1 MFIPETVK
9 KAVDTYMSL
18 SHKLLPDYQLE
29 LFIHGSIGLNTYE
42 SNKSDIDCIIVTNP
56 ELTLDQKE
64 ILNQLHLQFEQQ
76 ENIPMDCVYIAK
88 ADLSSQSPFLNT
100 YFYYNEG
107 TLSYGD
113 YFNFNPV
120 TWWTLH
126 QNYQDSPFPTT
137 TGSQLRDYVFQNM
150 QQYWKPYIERL
161 KREVQLDLSISDEEI
176 KEEIEWIV
184 LGLLRQFYTLKEVG
198 VTSKYDAGIYGL
210 QHLPKQ
216 WHPIIQLAIRIR
228 KNELV
233 VVSVETMN
241 QVIDFAEFLISY
253 CEKLKSTD

>member
-113 YFNFNPV
+113 YFNFNSV

-126 QNYQDSPFPTT
+126 QNYQDPPFPTT
-137 TGSQLRDYVFQNM
+137 YRFSTS
-150 QQYWKPYIERL
+150 RL
-161 KREVQLDLSISDEEI
+161 CISEYATVLETLYREVEARSSI
-176 KEEIEWIV
+176 
-184 LGLLRQFYTLKEVG
+184 RF
-198 VTSKYDAGIYGL
+198 IY
-210 QHLPKQ
+210 
-216 WHPIIQLAIRIR
+216 
-228 KNELV
+228 
-233 VVSVETMN
+233 
-241 QVIDFAEFLISY
+241 F
-253 CEKLKSTD
+253 